1 MRIAIVGAGG
11 VGGYF
16 GARLAAAGEEV
27 GFIARGAQLEALRTR
42 GLHIESVVGDLT
54 LGPQRATDRPAELGP
69 VDAVLL
75 AVKTWHLED
84 VARSLPPLLGPDTCV
99 VPFLNGVEAADQ
111 LAAAIGPASVLE
123 GVAKIVSFLVAPGH
137 VKQIGGPTS
146 AAFAERDD
154 RPSPRVERLRDAF
167 RRAGL
172 GVETPSNIQ
181 VALWEK
187 FLFVVSGGGVGS
199 LTRAP
204 IGVSRAVPESRA
216 LLERAMR
223 EIEAVARARRI
234 PLPDD
239 VVPRTMAFVDTLP
252 AAGTA
257 SLQRD
262 IADGKPSELESWS
275 GAVVRLGRA
284 AGVPTPVHETIYQ
297 ALLPSELRARGQLVY
312 P

>member
-1 MRIAIVGAGG
+1 MRIAVVGAGG

-16 GARLAAAGEEV
+16 GARLVAAGEDV
-27 GFIARGAQLEALRTR
+27 AFVARGAQLAALRTT
-42 GLHIESVVGDLT
+42 GLRIESAVGDLT
-54 LGPQRATDRPAELGP
+54 LGPQRATDQPAEIGP
-69 VDAVLL
+69 VDAVLV
-75 AVKTWHLED
+75 ATKTWHLPD
-84 VARSLPPLLGPDTCV
+84 VIQSLPPLLGPDTCV
-99 VPFLNGVEAADQ
+99 VPFLNGVEAADE
-111 LAAAIGPASVLE
+111 LAAALGAGHVLE
-123 GVAKIVSFLVAPGH
+123 GIAKIVSYIVAPGH
-137 VKQIGGPTS
+137 VKQLGGPTS

-154 RPSPRVERLRDAF
+154 RPSARVDRLRDAF

-172 GVETPSNIQ
+172 GIETPPNIQ

-204 IGVSRAVPESRA
+204 IGISRAVPETRA

-223 EIEAVARARRI
+223 EIEAVGRARGI
-234 PLPDD
+234 PLPAD
-239 VVPRTMAFVDTLP
+239 VVPRTLAFVDTLP
-252 AAGTA
+252 PAGTA

-262 IADGKPSELESWS
+262 IADGKPSELEAWN

-284 AGVPTPVHETIYQ
+284 AGVSTPVHETIYQ
-297 ALLPSELRARGQLVY
+297 ALLPLELRARGRLTF